1 MSHLLM
7 QEQSCLMQTL
17 YEVKRKRKMLF
28 SFHSMVSTVEKLH
41 SVKGKTLPIHKYIFF
56 SCVVPDIKPRLGVG
70 QTRTNDDHIGFR
82 KNAL

>member
-7 QEQSCLMQTL
+7 QEHSYLMQTL

-28 SFHSMVSTVEKLH
+28 SFHSMVSTVENWH
-41 SVKGKTLPIHKYIFF
+41 SVKGRTLPIHKYIF
-56 SCVVPDIKPRLGVG
+56 SCVVPDIKPWLRVG
-70 QTRTNDDHIGFR
+70 QTRANDDHIVFR